1 MKGPICIEDA
11 KTNRLCLICE
21 AKLKAG
27 MISENDVRIWKEL
40 VRMSETNFL
49 LGLEFLRSFEVNH
62 SLNIVCKG
70 TIGPLIGRG
79 GKNIKELEQKLGK
92 KIHIIEKTADAKETA
107 QSVLG
112 NITIVAVNRV
122 FRPEAE
128 ELKIIVMK
136 QDSAR
141 IQQKEETEKI
151 LSKIIGT
158 KTTIEFA

>member
-92 KIHIIEKTADAKETA
+92 KIHIIEKTADALKSALEM
-107 QSVLG
+107 S
-112 NITIVAVNRV
+112 I
-122 FRPEAE
+122 E
-128 ELKIIVMK
+128 EQQQRMK
-136 QDSAR
+136 QMRQVIVGHNIYSWAATLLR
-141 IQQKEETEKI
+141 TMATIQN
-151 LSKIIGT
+151 
-158 KTTIEFA
+158 